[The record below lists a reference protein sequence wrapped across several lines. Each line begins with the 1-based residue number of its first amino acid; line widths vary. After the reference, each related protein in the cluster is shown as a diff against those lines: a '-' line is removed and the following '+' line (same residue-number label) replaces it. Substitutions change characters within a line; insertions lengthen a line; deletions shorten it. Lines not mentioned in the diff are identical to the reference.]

1 MAKMMLA
8 TTANSTSIHFG
19 MDHLCHKH
27 NVLFTLEHIGEC
39 DELVNCDNIREFSNK
54 LKQQHIL
61 EWEREERLLAIAEF
75 ASLTIQMKNLTQ

>member
-1 MAKMMLA
+1 MAKKMLA

-27 NVLFTLEHIGEC
+27 NVLFTLEHIDGC
-39 DELVNCDNIREFSNK
+39 DMLENCKNIREYSNR

-61 EWEREERLLAIAEF
+61 EWE
-75 ASLTIQMKNLTQ
+75 

>member
-27 NVLFTLEHIGEC
+27 NALFTLENIEEC
-39 DELVNCDNIREFSNK
+39 DELRNCDNIREFSNK
-54 LKQQHIL
+54 LK
-61 EWEREERLLAIAEF
+61 
-75 ASLTIQMKNLTQ
+75 

>member
-27 NVLFTLEHIGEC
+27 NVLFTLELIEGC
-39 DELVNCDNIREFSNK
+39 DALENCKNIRKYSNR
-54 LKQQHIL
+54 LK
-61 EWEREERLLAIAEF
+61 
-75 ASLTIQMKNLTQ
+75 

>member
-27 NVLFTLEHIGEC
+27 NDLFTLEHIDGC
-39 DELVNCDNIREFSNK
+39 DMLENCSNIREYSNR

-61 EWEREERLLAIAEF
+61 EWE
-75 ASLTIQMKNLTQ
+75 